1 MPDRAPRS
9 PAFRTQARQ
18 VGLVRILLLSLAL
31 GVLVILVGSGR
42 RELVEPAATWL
53 QRVLVAVTI
62 VAFPLLGAGW
72 LVRHRWQLAA
82 LLGFD
87 LAWSALIIHFSGGV
101 GSPGVLL
108 PPIIVLVGTLAL
120 PRSAPFALP
129 AVGSA
134 LLTGSAALYL
144 TGHAPF
150 GEAFLA
156 LNPAL
161 VDAQRVIG
169 SLITQIAALF
179 LVDLLGQLLGRR
191 LHEQRIFTGELL
203 DQLGEGVLAI
213 DHQGV
218 IAYANAEAVRLL
230 RLGGPVQGLQVSALL
245 GDETLRPILALLEQ
259 GECPALDRAPGPQG
273 RQLVLRVTQLLDRR
287 GVPIGRTLL
296 IADETRLKILED
308 SAHRAEHLLALGEM
322 AAGIAH
328 EVRNPLTSLRGCA
341 QELAEISA
349 EGGQRDAE
357 SLARILVSEA
367 DRLARIVEDF
377 LALSRLRTPL
387 RESVELAPL
396 FAELE
401 TLCRGR
407 GDLPDGL
414 KLLFS
419 VSERL
424 HGAARRPRADP
435 PGARQPAQ
443 QRPRRAAPGAGAVPG
458 VRGAQRRR
466 GLPAARARHRDRRH
480 RQRLRHPQGHPDA
493 HLHALLQHQEPGHR
507 PGPEP
512 GAAHR
517 ARARGRPAPD
527 QRPGQGHHRADLP
540 AGAHADAGVQAG
552 AGGAVSSAQRGR
564 PGPQSFSERIE
575 PPRRQGAKDPCMFRG
590 RPHRGHDA
598 T

>member
-1 MPDRAPRS
+1 
-9 PAFRTQARQ
+9 
-18 VGLVRILLLSLAL
+18 
-31 GVLVILVGSGR
+31 
-42 RELVEPAATWL
+42 
-53 QRVLVAVTI
+53 
-62 VAFPLLGAGW
+62 
-72 LVRHRWQLAA
+72 
-82 LLGFD
+82 
-87 LAWSALIIHFSGGV
+87 
-101 GSPGVLL
+101 
-108 PPIIVLVGTLAL
+108 
-120 PRSAPFALP
+120 

-134 LLTGSAALYL
+134 LLAGSAALYL

-150 GEAFLA
+150 GEAFLT

-191 LHEQRIFTGELL
+191 LHDQRIFTGELL

-213 DHQGV
+213 DHQGA

-245 GDETLRPILALLEQ
+245 GDDTLRPILALLEQ
-259 GECPALDRAPGPQG
+259 GECPALERVPGPQG

-357 SLARILVSEA
+357 ALARILVSEA

-377 LALSRLRTPL
+377 LSLSRLRTPL

-414 KLLFS
+414 KLLFR
-419 VSERL
+419 VSADCTAL
-424 HGAARRPRADP
+424 LADP
-435 PGARQPAQ
+435 GQIRQVLGNLLNNALDALRQAPVPCLSCVARSVGADCPLRVPAVEIAVTDNGCGIPKDIQTRIFTPFFSTKSQGTGLGLSLVQRIVREHEGALHLTSDQGKGTTVLIYLPVHTQTRVFKRALGAR
-443 QRPRRAAPGAGAVPG
+443 
-458 VRGAQRRR
+458 
-466 GLPAARARHRDRRH
+466 
-480 RQRLRHPQGHPDA
+480 
-493 HLHALLQHQEPGHR
+493 
-507 PGPEP
+507 
-512 GAAHR
+512 
-517 ARARGRPAPD
+517 
-527 QRPGQGHHRADLP
+527 
-540 AGAHADAGVQAG
+540 
-552 AGGAVSSAQRGR
+552 
-564 PGPQSFSERIE
+564 
-575 PPRRQGAKDPCMFRG
+575 
-590 RPHRGHDA
+590 
-598 T
+598 

>member
-1 MPDRAPRS
+1 MPDRVQRS
-9 PAFRTQARQ
+9 PGFRTQARQ
-18 VGLVRILLLSLAL
+18 VGLVRILLLSLGL
-31 GVLVILVGSGR
+31 GVLVILTGTVR
-42 RELVEPAATWL
+42 PELVEPAAGWL
-53 QRVLVAVTI
+53 RGVLITVTAI
-62 VAFPLLGAGW
+62 ALPLLGAGW
-72 LVRHRWQLAA
+72 LVRHRWQLGV

-87 LAWSALIIHFSGGV
+87 LAWTALIIHFSGGV

-120 PRSAPFALP
+120 PRAAPFALP

-134 LLTGSAALYL
+134 LLAGSAALYL

-161 VDAQRVIG
+161 VDGQRVIG

-245 GDETLRPILALLEQ
+245 GDDTLRPILALLEQ
-259 GECPALDRAPGPQG
+259 GECPALERVPGPQG
-273 RQLVLRVTQLLDRR
+273 RLLVLRVTQLLDRR

-357 SLARILVSEA
+357 ALARILVSEA

-377 LALSRLRTPL
+377 LSLSRLRTPL

-396 FAELE
+396 FTELE
-401 TLCRGR
+401 TLCRSR

-414 KLLFS
+414 KLLFR
-419 VSERL
+419 VGDDCTAL
-424 HGAARRPRADP
+424 LADP
-435 PGARQPAQ
+435 GQIRQVLGNLLNNALDALRQAPVPCLSCVARSVGADCPLRVSAVEIAVTDNGCGIPKDIQTRIFTPFFSTKSQGTGLGLSLVQRIVREHEGALHLTSEQGQGTTVLIYLPVHTQTRVFKRALGAR
-443 QRPRRAAPGAGAVPG
+443 
-458 VRGAQRRR
+458 
-466 GLPAARARHRDRRH
+466 
-480 RQRLRHPQGHPDA
+480 
-493 HLHALLQHQEPGHR
+493 
-507 PGPEP
+507 
-512 GAAHR
+512 
-517 ARARGRPAPD
+517 
-527 QRPGQGHHRADLP
+527 
-540 AGAHADAGVQAG
+540 
-552 AGGAVSSAQRGR
+552 
-564 PGPQSFSERIE
+564 
-575 PPRRQGAKDPCMFRG
+575 
-590 RPHRGHDA
+590 
-598 T
+598 

>member
-1 MPDRAPRS
+1 VPDRAPRS
-9 PAFRTQARQ
+9 PGLRTQARQ
-18 VGLVRILLLSLAL
+18 VGLVRLLLLSLGL

-53 QRVLVAVTI
+53 QRTLVAVA
-62 VAFPLLGAGW
+62 VLAFPLLGAGW
-72 LVRHRWQLAA
+72 LVRHRWQLAV

-120 PRSAPFALP
+120 PRAAPFALP
-129 AVGSA
+129 ALGSA
-134 LLTGSAALYL
+134 LLAGSAALYL

-259 GECPALDRAPGPQG
+259 GECPALDRVPGPQG

-377 LALSRLRTPL
+377 LSLSRLRTPL
-387 RESVELAPL
+387 RESVELTPL

-419 VSERL
+419 VSEDCTAL
-424 HGAARRPRADP
+424 LADP
-435 PGARQPAQ
+435 GQIRQVLGNLLNNALDALRQAPVPCLSCVARSVSADCPLRVPAVEIAVTDNGCGIPKDIQTRIFTPFFSTKSQGTGLGLSLVQRIVREHEGALHLTSDQGKGTTVLIYLPVHTQTRVFK
-443 QRPRRAAPGAGAVPG
+443 RA
-458 VRGAQRRR
+458 
-466 GLPAARARHRDRRH
+466 L
-480 RQRLRHPQGHPDA
+480 
-493 HLHALLQHQEPGHR
+493 
-507 PGPEP
+507 
-512 GAAHR
+512 
-517 ARARGRPAPD
+517 
-527 QRPGQGHHRADLP
+527 
-540 AGAHADAGVQAG
+540 
-552 AGGAVSSAQRGR
+552 
-564 PGPQSFSERIE
+564 
-575 PPRRQGAKDPCMFRG
+575 GAK
-590 RPHRGHDA
+590 
-598 T
+598 

>member
-9 PAFRTQARQ
+9 PGLRTQARQ
-18 VGLVRILLLSLAL
+18 VGLVRLLLLSLGL

-53 QRVLVAVTI
+53 QRTLVAVA
-62 VAFPLLGAGW
+62 VLAFPLLGAGW
-72 LVRHRWQLAA
+72 LVRHRWQLAV

-120 PRSAPFALP
+120 PRAAPFALP
-129 AVGSA
+129 ALGSA
-134 LLTGSAALYL
+134 LLAGSAALYL

-259 GECPALDRAPGPQG
+259 GECPALDRVPGPQG

-377 LALSRLRTPL
+377 LSLSRLRTPL
-387 RESVELAPL
+387 RESVELTPL

-419 VSERL
+419 VSEDCTAL
-424 HGAARRPRADP
+424 LADP
-435 PGARQPAQ
+435 GQIRQVLGNLLNNALDALRQAPVPCLSCVARSVSADCPLRVPAVEIAVTDNGCGIPKDIQTRIFTPFFSTKSQGTGLGLSLVQRIVREHEGALHLTSDQGKGTTVLIYLPVHTQTRVFK
-443 QRPRRAAPGAGAVPG
+443 RA
-458 VRGAQRRR
+458 
-466 GLPAARARHRDRRH
+466 L
-480 RQRLRHPQGHPDA
+480 
-493 HLHALLQHQEPGHR
+493 
-507 PGPEP
+507 
-512 GAAHR
+512 
-517 ARARGRPAPD
+517 
-527 QRPGQGHHRADLP
+527 
-540 AGAHADAGVQAG
+540 
-552 AGGAVSSAQRGR
+552 
-564 PGPQSFSERIE
+564 
-575 PPRRQGAKDPCMFRG
+575 GAK
-590 RPHRGHDA
+590 
-598 T
+598 